1 MMFDAALIFAAQY
14 IYILLLGLQS
24 LNVRDRH
31 FVGAAVTSF
40 LLGVLGFFV
49 TSIVGGARGMEF
61 SMLWWGFVFSGP
73 AGIVTAMVI
82 HPWLVDFFG
91 GVYERGWSG
100 WAQGKRQERSR

>member
-1 MMFDAALIFAAQY
+1 MTDALLIFAAQY

-31 FVGAAVTSF
+31 FIGAAVTSF

-49 TSIVGGARGMEF
+49 TSIVGDARGMEF
-61 SMLWWGFVFSGP
+61 SLLWWGFVFSGP

-82 HPWLVDFFG
+82 HPVLVNFFG
-91 GVYERGWSG
+91 RLYAGGSG
-100 WAQGKRQERSR
+100 RVQG